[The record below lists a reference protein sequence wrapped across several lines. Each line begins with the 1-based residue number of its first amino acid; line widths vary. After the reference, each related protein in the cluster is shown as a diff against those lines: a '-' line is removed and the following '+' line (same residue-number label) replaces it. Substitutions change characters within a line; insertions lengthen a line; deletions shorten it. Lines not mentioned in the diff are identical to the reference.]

1 MPSALEKFAKVK
13 LTQNS
18 IALQYITLMK
28 LVYTTITGFPFGSFI
43 YNVVRSSEIDVGIV
57 LVYLQHLKLFLKFF
71 LHLLLFF
78 LVFFLHPRLYT
89 Q

>member
-1 MPSALEKFAKVK
+1 
-13 LTQNS
+13 
-18 IALQYITLMK
+18 MK

-43 YNVVRSSEIDVGIV
+43 YNVVRSSAIDVGIA
-57 LVYLQHLKLFLKFF
+57 LVYLQHLKLFLEFF